1 MPKGLRPY
9 KWARVYKSAK
19 PATKDAVTAKLLNL
33 FLIVLRSAL
42 RVLRGLWRPPR
53 GGGPDGSA
61 LPQARLP
68 DGKFCSV
75 AKSFNPKGPNAYNI
89 KIWLLLSGNL
99 FRRTMP
105 AFGVLET
112 PVQCLRCKLD
122 NVLPVGGSYKGPCVY
137 DVGKSFWFLNQ
148 FFTQNL

>member
-1 MPKGLRPY
+1 MYFVDFGDLHEAVDPTA
-9 KWARVYKSAK
+9 AR
-19 PATKDAVTAKLLNL
+19 
-33 FLIVLRSAL
+33 
-42 RVLRGLWRPPR
+42 
-53 GGGPDGSA
+53 
-61 LPQARLP
+61 
-68 DGKFCSV
+68 
-75 AKSFNPKGPNAYNI
+75 
-89 KIWLLLSGNL
+89 